1 MDKRQQTQMRNE
13 MKVPSLKHDETKKT
27 DHKRSNV
34 QCTMHTDKE
43 PSFQVIPFRMSS
55 QAHKRQSVVLG
66 RQSERL
72 RHAIEHLLHPIVWIS
87 PDPCFDQ
94 LTQGGLLATK
104 LKDVR
109 ADLCDEDLDV
119 EVAEEIL
126 ALGVVLVMH
135 ALDLLVAVQ
144 ELPWQTMS
152 NKNGECWDG
161 HNKLLTNL

>member
-1 MDKRQQTQMRNE
+1 
-13 MKVPSLKHDETKKT
+13 
-27 DHKRSNV
+27 
-34 QCTMHTDKE
+34 MHNDKE

-109 ADLCDEDLDV
+109 ADLCHEELDV
-119 EVAEEIL
+119 EVPEEIF
-126 ALGVVLVMH
+126 ALGMELVMH
-135 ALDLLVAVQ
+135 ARDLDVAVE
-144 ELPWQTMS
+144 ELSWQTMS
-152 NKNGECWDG
+152 NKSGECWDG
-161 HNKLLTNL
+161 HNKLPTNLKNIDLHSCKT